1 MNTEVNYTSDYKVL
15 TLSVKV
21 LYSYINYQLNKQ
33 LDYEMS
39 ILSGHDLPL
48 RGLLLKPELL
58 LIARE

>member
-1 MNTEVNYTSDYKVL
+1 MNTEVNYTNDYKVL

-33 LDYEMS
+33 LDDEMS
-39 ILSGHDLPL
+39 IHDLPL
-48 RGLLLKPELL
+48 RGLLIKPELL